1 MSSGLAGRDG
11 ADHDFLA
18 ELRRRAAARRR
29 SVVFPEGGDPRVLEA
44 AAECVSLGL
53 VDPVL
58 IGDPDD
64 IAAAL
69 ETRHVDPSGVRVV
82 SPADTELKDRTF
94 ERVRSR
100 RTGRA
105 HSDEAL
111 RQMAADPLMQGA
123 TLLAEDRVHGM
134 VAGCV
139 RTTADVVR
147 SALTCVGL
155 ASGIRTLS
163 SSFYMVF
170 GPDHPV
176 GARVLTF
183 TDAGVV
189 RAPSPDQLAEIA
201 AAAVVARRR
210 IVGDEPR
217 VAFLSYS
224 TKGSA
229 GGAAVERVREAF
241 AEFRRRVPE
250 VPADGELQ
258 ADAALDPEVA
268 ERKSPG
274 SEVGGRANIL
284 VFPDLGAANLS
295 YKLVQ
300 RLGGAVALGPILQGL
315 ARPLNDLSRGALAND
330 IVAVSCITSL
340 QAD

>member
-1 MSSGLAGRDG
+1 MISGP
-11 ADHDFLA
+11 ADRGGPEPDFLDG
-18 ELRRRAAARRR
+18 LRTRAAARRR
-29 SVVFPEGGDPRVLEA
+29 SVVYPEAGDPRVLEA
-44 AAECVSLGL
+44 VAECVSHGL
-53 VDPVL
+53 VEPVL
-58 IGDPDD
+58 IGDPDEVT
-64 IAAAL
+64 AAL
-69 ETRHVDPSGVRVV
+69 ATRDVDPSSIRIV
-82 SPADTELKDRTF
+82 SPADPELKDRTF

-100 RTGRA
+100 RAGRA
-105 HSDEAL
+105 DPEETL

-123 TLLAEDRVHGM
+123 TLLAEGGVHGM
-134 VAGCV
+134 VAGCA

-176 GARVLTF
+176 GPRVLTF

-189 RAPSPDQLAEIA
+189 PAPSPDQLAEIA

-229 GGAAVERVREAF
+229 DGAAVELVREAF
-241 AEFRRRVPE
+241 VEFHRRVPD

-258 ADAALDPEVA
+258 ADAALDPAVA
-268 ERKSPG
+268 ARKAPG

-284 VFPDLGAANLS
+284 VFPDLGAANLG

-300 RLGGAVALGPILQGL
+300 YLGGAVALGPILQGL
-315 ARPLNDLSRGALAND
+315 ARPLNDLSRGAVASD
-330 IVAVSCITSL
+330 VVAVSCITSL
-340 QAD
+340 QAE